1 LFSFFNFAIIKKDGR
16 RPRERRGKAGT
27 SLVVSLGR
35 SGNLRDSVVGGSDN
49 ISNYLVFG
57 IFLIFGIG
65 NTMKNPKFQTL
76 NPKQIPI
83 SKPQI
88 QNYLGFGTLE
98 FGYCL
103 GFRY

>member
-1 LFSFFNFAIIKKDGR
+1 
-16 RPRERRGKAGT
+16 
-27 SLVVSLGR
+27 
-35 SGNLRDSVVGGSDN
+35 
-49 ISNYLVFG
+49 
-57 IFLIFGIG
+57 
-65 NTMKNPKFQTL
+65 MKNPKFQTL